1 MKPIKTV
8 LNTYLFKTGLDLGV
22 NQQQAVNLWPKAV
35 GKKIAENTTVQD
47 VKHGVLIVRADSSI
61 WAQELQFQK
70 KEILFKINKTLGKKT
85 IKDIR
90 FDL

>member
-8 LNTYLFKTGLDLGV
+8 LNTYLFKTGLDVGV
-22 NQQQAVNLWPKAV
+22 NKQQAVNIWPKTV
-35 GKKIAENTTVQD
+35 GKKIAENTTAQD
-47 VKHGVLIVRADSSI
+47 VEHGVLIVRVASPI

-70 KEILFKINKTLGKKT
+70 KEVLFKINAALGKKT

-90 FDL
+90 FV

>member
-1 MKPIKTV
+1 MKSIKTV
-8 LNTYLFKTGLDLGV
+8 LNTYLFKTGLDVGV
-22 NQQQAVNLWPKAV
+22 NQQQALNLWPIAV

-47 VKHGVLIVRADSSI
+47 VKHGVLIVRVDSPI

-70 KEILFKINKTLGKKT
+70 KEVLFKINKTLGKKT

-90 FDL
+90 FV

>member
-8 LNTYLFKTGLDLGV
+8 LNTYLFKTGLDVGV
-22 NQQQAVNLWPKAV
+22 NQQQAVNIWPKTV
-35 GKKIAENTTVQD
+35 GKKIAENTTAQD
-47 VKHGVLIVRADSSI
+47 VEHGVLIVRVASPI

-70 KEILFKINKTLGKKT
+70 KEVLFKINAALGKKT

-90 FDL
+90 FV